1 MKTLFR
7 SEQNKA
13 NCTFGAASSSCAFS
27 ITRVLGTVLAVS
39 IIIFAIISH
48 SVICISIISII
59 SIIWLMLSAII
70 NEKNM
75 IKNEI
80 GYSQKNSYAAA

>member
-39 IIIFAIISH
+39 IIIFAIISR
-48 SVICISIISII
+48 SVICISII

>member
-1 MKTLFR
+1 MKTLFQ

-27 ITRVLGTVLAVS
+27 IIRVLGTVLAVS

-48 SVICISIISII
+48 SIISIM
-59 SIIWLMLSAII
+59 WLMLSAII
-70 NEKNM
+70 IKGKNFTL
-75 IKNEI
+75 NEI
-80 GYSQKNSYAAA
+80 GYSQKKTCAAA